1 MRADTDIRAD
11 VESELQRD
19 PHIDDSLIAVIV
31 RGDVVTLTGQ
41 TGHSGAKW
49 AAEEAAKRVQ
59 GVRAIANEIQVKLTD
74 GAMRS
79 DTDLAEAVANALRDG
94 MLTGADRIQCVV
106 QDGIVTL
113 CGDAPSGEQKLAAE
127 KMVRRLRGV
136 TGVLN
141 AITTTTPISAT
152 R

>member
-1 MRADTDIRAD
+1 
-11 VESELQRD
+11 
-19 PHIDDSLIAVIV
+19 
-31 RGDVVTLTGQ
+31 
-41 TGHSGAKW
+41 
-49 AAEEAAKRVQ
+49 
-59 GVRAIANEIQVKLTD
+59 
-74 GAMRS
+74 
-79 DTDLAEAVANALRDG
+79 
-94 MLTGADRIQCVV
+94 VV